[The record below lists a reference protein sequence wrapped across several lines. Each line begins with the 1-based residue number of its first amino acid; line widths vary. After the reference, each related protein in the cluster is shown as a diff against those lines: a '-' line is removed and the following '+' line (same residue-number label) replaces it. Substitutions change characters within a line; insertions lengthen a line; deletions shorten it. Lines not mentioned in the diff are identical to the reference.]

1 MKKKL
6 LALALGLVVVLT
18 TACGAK
24 SSDNKSSE
32 KKEEKKVET
41 KVVKIG
47 VSPEPHQKLVELV
60 KDDLEKEGIKL
71 EIVTFTDYVQPN
83 LALDGKELDIN
94 FFQHKPYLD
103 KFNQEKGTKI
113 SPLGNIHVEPMG
125 LYLNAQSEIK
135 DGDYYALRSRYI

>member
-60 KDDLEKEGIKL
+60 K
-71 EIVTFTDYVQPN
+71 
-83 LALDGKELDIN
+83 
-94 FFQHKPYLD
+94 
-103 KFNQEKGTKI
+103 
-113 SPLGNIHVEPMG
+113 
-125 LYLNAQSEIK
+125 
-135 DGDYYALRSRYI
+135 